1 MAVEAVRSGK
11 SKWLLT
17 VPDGMGCD
25 SETGLTLP
33 PGRGSVSGR
42 EGRSRARRLAPLV
55 LGSLALSLSALAQ
68 LPAPNAAGASAG
80 HDIFSFH
87 DMDAAN
93 KFWNTLGGQPAELGP
108 LKMTKF
114 PGVLFLMRKGDP
126 KGGTEGSTIEYIG
139 FKVRDL
145 KESLA
150 KWAAAGIAP
159 LPGQTAKQVF
169 LMAPDDVKVGITE
182 DKSLTTP
189 IAMDMVRMV
198 VPDVAAAQAWYEK
211 WFGAKPVKDGKETVA
226 GIPGGNIL
234 FAKAEGPVAGTKGRA
249 FDRIGIEVKDVE
261 SLCKNFEAAGI
272 KLDGA
277 YRKAT
282 AMNLAVCVL
291 TDPWGT
297 YIEVSQGLNAV
308 K

>member
-1 MAVEAVRSGK
+1 MK
-11 SKWLLT
+11 N
-17 VPDGMGCD
+17 
-25 SETGLTLP
+25 
-33 PGRGSVSGR
+33 
-42 EGRSRARRLAPLV
+42 RAL
-55 LGSLALSLSALAQ
+55 LSLVPSLLLAAIPAMAQ
-68 LPAPNAAGASAG
+68 LPAPNAAGVSAG

-87 DMDAAN
+87 DIDAAN
-93 KFWNTLGGQPAELGP
+93 KFWTALGGEPAELGP

-139 FKVRDL
+139 FKVRNL

-150 KWAAAGIAP
+150 KWDAAGISP
-159 LPGQTAKQVF
+159 MTGSTATQAF
-169 LMAPDDVKVGITE
+169 LMGPDDVKVRITE
-182 DKSLTTP
+182 DRTLSTE
-189 IAMDMVRMV
+189 IAADQIKLV

-211 WFGAKPVKDGKETVA
+211 WFGAKLVKRGNETV
-226 GIPGGNIL
+226 GEIPGANIL
-234 FAKAEGPVAGTKGRA
+234 FAKAAGPVVGTKGRA
-249 FDRIGIEVKDVE
+249 FDRIGLEVKNVE
-261 SLCKNFEAAGI
+261 QVCKDLEASGI

-297 YIEVSQGLNAV
+297 YIEVSEGLAAV

>member
-1 MAVEAVRSGK
+1 MKNR
-11 SKWLLT
+11 LLF
-17 VPDGMGCD
+17 
-25 SETGLTLP
+25 
-33 PGRGSVSGR
+33 
-42 EGRSRARRLAPLV
+42 
-55 LGSLALSLSALAQ
+55 SLLLCAIPVTAQ
-68 LPAPNAAGASAG
+68 LPAPNAAGVSAG

-87 DMDAAN
+87 DIDAAN
-93 KFWNTLGGQPAELGP
+93 KFWSALGGEPAELGP

-126 KGGTEGSTIEYIG
+126 KGGTKGSTIEYIG
-139 FKVRDL
+139 FKVKNL

-150 KWAAAGIAP
+150 KWEMADIRP
-159 LPGQTAKQVF
+159 MPGSTATQAF
-169 LMAPDDVKVGITE
+169 LMGPDDVKVRITE
-182 DKSLTTP
+182 DRTLAAP
-189 IAMDMVRMV
+189 IAADQIKMV

-211 WFGAKPVKDGKETVA
+211 WFGAKLVKHGKETV
-226 GIPGGNIL
+226 GEIPGANIL
-234 FAKAEGPVAGTKGRA
+234 FAKATGPVAGTKGRA
-249 FDRIGIEVKDVE
+249 FDRIGLEVKNVE
-261 SLCKNFEAAGI
+261 QVCKDLEASGI

-297 YIEVSQGLNAV
+297 YIEISEGLAAV

>member
-1 MAVEAVRSGK
+1 MIARSMK
-11 SKWLLT
+11 KHLIA
-17 VPDGMGCD
+17 
-25 SETGLTLP
+25 GLILSTI
-33 PGRGSVSGR
+33 
-42 EGRSRARRLAPLV
+42 PLY
-55 LGSLALSLSALAQ
+55 AQ
-68 LPAPNAAGASAG
+68 LPAPNAAGVSAG

-93 KFWNTLGGQPAELGP
+93 KFWTALGGEPAELGP

-139 FKVRDL
+139 FKVRNL

-150 KWAAAGIAP
+150 KLTAAGIQP
-159 LPGQTAKQVF
+159 QPGGTAAQAF
-169 LMAPDDVKVGITE
+169 LMAPDDVKVRLTE
-182 DKSLTTP
+182 DRALATP
-189 IAMDMVRMV
+189 IAADMIKMD

-211 WFGAKPVKDGKETVA
+211 WFGAKPTKHGKETVSE
-226 GIPGGNIL
+226 IPGGNIL
-234 FAKAEGPVAGTKGRA
+234 FAKATAPVAGTKGRA
-249 FDRIGIEVKDVE
+249 FDRIGLEVMNVEQVCKD
-261 SLCKNFEAAGI
+261 LEASGI

-297 YIEVSQGLNAV
+297 YIEISEGLAAV

>member
-1 MAVEAVRSGK
+1 MK
-11 SKWLLT
+11 KQLF
-17 VPDGMGCD
+17 
-25 SETGLTLP
+25 
-33 PGRGSVSGR
+33 
-42 EGRSRARRLAPLV
+42 LAMV
-55 LGSLALSLSALAQ
+55 FSAASMLAQ
-68 LPAPNAAGASAG
+68 LPAPNAAGVSAG

-87 DMDAAN
+87 DIDAAN

-108 LKMTKF
+108 LKMTKY

-126 KGGTEGSTIEYIG
+126 KGGTEGSTVDYIG

-150 KWAAAGIAP
+150 RWAEAGIKP
-159 LPGQTAKQVF
+159 MPGGRATQVF
-169 LMAPDDVKVGITE
+169 LMGPDEVKVRVTE
-182 DKSLTTP
+182 DRSLAAP
-189 IAMDMVRMV
+189 IAADMIHMV
-198 VPDVAAAQAWYEK
+198 VPDVAAAEAWYEK
-211 WFGAKPVKDGKETVA
+211 WFGARLVKHGAETV
-226 GIPGGNIL
+226 GEIPGANIL
-234 FAKAEGPVAGTKGRA
+234 FAKAEGPVMGTKGRA
-249 FDRIGIEVKDVE
+249 FDRIGLEVKNVE
-261 SLCKNFEAAGI
+261 QKCKDLEASGI

-297 YIEVSQGLNAV
+297 YIEISEGLAAV